1 MRVMRDIKI
10 IGKEE
15 IQNLKVKQSIS
26 MHLDKKY
33 LLATTGKLD
42 SNRRNSANR
51 KLKLTAR

>member
-1 MRVMRDIKI
+1 MRVIRDIKK

-33 LLATTGKLD
+33 L
-42 SNRRNSANR
+42 
-51 KLKLTAR
+51 